1 MIRVPYRNKD
11 RWQRRTVTPRTYTGL
26 RLHLHRVP
34 DTENEWAAFDG
45 RDVEIYVMASSRQE
59 AKRAATLKSP
69 GYYGQLKWR
78 K

>member
-11 RWQRRTVTPRTYTGL
+11 RWSRRTVTPRHYAGTP
-26 RLHLHRVP
+26 LHLHRVP

-45 RDVEIYVMASSRQE
+45 QGVEIYVMASSRQE
-59 AKRAATLKSP
+59 AKQRAQAKSP
-69 GYYGQLKWR
+69 GAYRQLKWR